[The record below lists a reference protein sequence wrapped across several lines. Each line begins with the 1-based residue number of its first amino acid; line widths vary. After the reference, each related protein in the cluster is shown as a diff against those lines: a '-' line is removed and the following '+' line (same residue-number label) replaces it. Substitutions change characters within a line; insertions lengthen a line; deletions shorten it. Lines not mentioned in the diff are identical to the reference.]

1 MNNHNQTTK
10 NIITISRKEIKK
22 QGGVVILP
30 LEEYKELCKRA
41 VPTYYLEGKEAEE
54 LDKLV
59 EEGLKDCKEGRCI
72 SASSVGEALRV
83 YGKEKN
89 RKH

>member
-1 MNNHNQTTK
+1 MNNQTTK
-10 NIITISRKEIKK
+10 NSITISRKEIKK

-30 LEEYKELCKRA
+30 LEEYRELCERA

-54 LDKLV
+54 LDELV
-59 EEGLKDCKEGRCI
+59 EEGLKDYREGKTI
-72 SASSVGEALRV
+72 SAFSMKQALKI